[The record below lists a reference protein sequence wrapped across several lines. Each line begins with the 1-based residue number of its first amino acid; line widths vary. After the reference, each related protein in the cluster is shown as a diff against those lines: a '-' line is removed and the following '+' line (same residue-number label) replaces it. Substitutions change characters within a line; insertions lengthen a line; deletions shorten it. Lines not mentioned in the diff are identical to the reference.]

1 MAARCGSCLYEG
13 ILSKHVLSSA
23 GEKLAN
29 AAEAASETVLGQKPG
44 EAVENVKKSASS
56 AADTASKKT
65 DEVKDSAGKTVE
77 DAKNTDV
84 SKKVRLLD
92 RSSRL
97 LGCPV
102 Q

>member
-1 MAARCGSCLYEG
+1 MAFVCTKAPVTQNL
-13 ILSKHVLSSA
+13 LSVA

-44 EAVENVKKSASS
+44 EAVENVKQSASS

-65 DEVKDSAGKTVE
+65 EEVKDSAGKTME

-92 RSSRL
+92 RSSCL
-97 LGCPV
+97 LGCLV

>member
-1 MAARCGSCLYEG
+1 M
-13 ILSKHVLSSA
+13 LSPA
-23 GEKLAN
+23 GQKLAD
-29 AAEAASETVLGQKPG
+29 AAESASETVLGQKPG

-65 DEVKDSAGKTVE
+65 EEVKDSAGKTVE

-84 SKKVRLLD
+84 SKKVRRLD
-92 RSSRL
+92 SASRL
-97 LGCPV
+97 LGCLL

>member
-1 MAARCGSCLYEG
+1 MWLLYEG
-13 ILSKHVLSSA
+13 TLLQCLLPSA

-65 DEVKDSAGKTVE
+65 EEAKDSAGKTVE

-84 SKKVRLLD
+84 SKKVRLSD